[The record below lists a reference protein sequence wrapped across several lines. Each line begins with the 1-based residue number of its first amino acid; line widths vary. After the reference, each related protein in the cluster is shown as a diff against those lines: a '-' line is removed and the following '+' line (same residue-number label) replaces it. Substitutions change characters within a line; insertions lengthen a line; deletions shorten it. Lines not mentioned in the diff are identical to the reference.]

1 MLSLSRMQQDLVG
14 QAKAGVSILTCR
26 KQQPEEE
33 NICHKKQTGTQNSI
47 IQVHIYLE
55 IHTCIL

>member
-1 MLSLSRMQQDLVG
+1 MQQILVG
-14 QAKAGVSILTCR
+14 QAKAGVSILRTCR
-26 KQQPEEE
+26 KPQPEEE
-33 NICHKKQTGTQNSI
+33 NICHKKQTEIQDSI